1 MFLMQISIR
10 RNVPEAER
18 MATLKE
24 MNAEAIV
31 MARTGRMGGRLN
43 VNGNVK
49 EDPFPLTLRKVL
61 RAHGYKLD
69 YINYFYWRKVEDED
83 AVQSQMEWFETEF
96 LPLTVDVLDESGGR
110 LAQEKYVIRASEE
123 PVPGDKPDYIDLY

>member
-1 MFLMQISIR
+1 MFLMQISIW
-10 RNVPEAER
+10 RNIPEAER

-31 MARTGRMGGRLN
+31 MARTGRMGGKLN

-49 EDPFPLTLRKVL
+49 EDPFPPVLRKVL
-61 RAHGYKLD
+61 KAHGYKLD

-83 AVQSQMEWFETEF
+83 AVQSQMEWFETGF
-96 LPLTVDVLDESGGR
+96 LPLTVDVLDESGGEG
-110 LAQEKYVIRASEE
+110 AQEKYVIRASEE
-123 PVPGDKPDYIDLY
+123 PAPGDKPDYIDLY